1 MKTPPEARANTT
13 NDPRVAILSFAKR
26 GPTSARRRSPLSYE
40 EFAFSLGAR
49 RGEHCPP
56 FPRFRL
62 RFFKGDHSKVHFS
75 ENGEPV
81 FDEAFRY
88 GEKPV
93 GVTRLDPN

>member
-1 MKTPPEARANTT
+1 MHFLWAHEGE
-13 NDPRVAILSFAKR
+13 S
-26 GPTSARRRSPLSYE
+26 SA
-40 EFAFSLGAR
+40 
-49 RGEHCPP
+49 PP
-56 FPRFRL
+56 FSRFRL
-62 RFFKGDHSKVHFS
+62 RFFKGDHSKVVFS